1 MVWFA
6 LFLCCFSV
14 LPRVRSVF
22 SDPTST
28 SSLPADWWRRTW
40 SSPSHYRQVLTPNWI
55 LRQTWRVLEQPM
67 FPLQLLSTFLSHF
80 LFPKARHV
88 SFTDPKAQ
96 SKEFFFIRASCTA
109 AQLQTSCVPLMWRFP
124 SAADSQPS
132 IWMNSFITA
141 VLFLKCH
148 YWRPI
153 ALKYHLYK
161 LHTNPAETAAKWSFK
176 RSHRVRNNLWK
187 DLISVFSAQSCFLG
201 NALLEKLFHSSWDLL
216 SKKVWTILNSTEF
229 VIFCSTYST
238 INPLSVKHACLIDC
252 SSQNAQINLI
262 NTWTCRRGRLVV
274 MLQPGSHFLQTYVL
288 NCDDAQNPAAWC
300 AYAAGTKGRAET
312 EELMGAGRDLK
323 QLLLHLSVKLF
334 IYLFIHPSS
343 PAYPEP
349 GHRSKR
355 DAQKLPETVPQSPS
369 TGSWV
374 IPGPP
379 LRWTY
384 SEHLYGEAFRRQ
396 TPEFWVTSTGLD
408 VEELYSE
415 P

>member
-1 MVWFA
+1 
-6 LFLCCFSV
+6 
-14 LPRVRSVF
+14 
-22 SDPTST
+22 
-28 SSLPADWWRRTW
+28 
-40 SSPSHYRQVLTPNWI
+40 
-55 LRQTWRVLEQPM
+55 
-67 FPLQLLSTFLSHF
+67 
-80 LFPKARHV
+80 
-88 SFTDPKAQ
+88 
-96 SKEFFFIRASCTA
+96 
-109 AQLQTSCVPLMWRFP
+109 MWRFP

-312 EELMGAGRDLK
+312 EELMGAWRDLK